1 MDIKKQE
8 TSINNKTAH
17 LGISFVIGSVYG
29 QTVTGNTL
37 FKYKILEERGKYR
50 KYRYFLVENVETKI
64 KHVICENELHC
75 L

>member
-1 MDIKKQE
+1 MSTKN
-8 TSINNKTAH
+8 NNKKNNN
-17 LGISFVIGSVYG
+17 LPISFVIGNIYG

-50 KYRYFLVENVETKI
+50 KYRYFLVENTETGI